1 MKHSV
6 RFKGHESFILR
17 EGWLNKGLREVK
29 KNPKVFFENYGA
41 DALGVGPNMAKSI
54 RYWMKCSGLTDE
66 RVRTITRLTDLG
78 EMILQKDPY
87 LEEMFSLWVIHCN
100 IARNRELA
108 TVWQIFFN
116 EFDYEEFTREELEQ
130 KMLELAAR
138 AAGTQTFSKKS
149 VKDDCEAVLRMYLKK
164 QTGSSN
170 PEEKN
175 VSPFGEL
182 GLLKETED
190 GYAREQPGLHK
201 LPPEILLYLISG
213 MEGAER
219 GISMEDLLQQ
229 PGGPGRI
236 LHLRRTGLMEL
247 LEQIEGA
254 GKVVVNRT
262 AGLDMVYLSEQTAP
276 EQVVQKYYFPV
287 GDSDKSP
294 SKRIFGQ
301 KSNGGL

>member
-1 MKHSV
+1 
-6 RFKGHESFILR
+6 
-17 EGWLNKGLREVK
+17 
-29 KNPKVFFENYGA
+29 
-41 DALGVGPNMAKSI
+41 MAKSI

-66 RVRTITRLTDLG
+66 RVRTITRLTELG
-78 EMILQKDPY
+78 EMILRKDPY

-138 AAGTQTFSKKS
+138 AAGTQTFSSKS

-164 QTGSSN
+164 QTGKGS

-175 VSPFGEL
+175 VSPFGGL
-182 GLLKETED
+182 GLLKETEE
-190 GYAREQPGLHK
+190 GCTREQPGLHR
-201 LPPEILLYLISG
+201 LPSEILLYLISG
-213 MEGAER
+213 MERAEQ
-219 GISMEDLLQQ
+219 GINVEDLLRR

-247 LEQIEGA
+247 LEQIEGT
-254 GKVVVNRT
+254 GKIVINRT
-262 AGLDMVYLSEQTAP
+262 AGLDMVYLP
-276 EQVVQKYYFPV
+276 EKMEPGQVLQDYYILRGNSYGF
-287 GDSDKSP
+287 SMKNS
-294 SKRIFGQ
+294 
-301 KSNGGL
+301 SNREGMEVWDAKFREGE